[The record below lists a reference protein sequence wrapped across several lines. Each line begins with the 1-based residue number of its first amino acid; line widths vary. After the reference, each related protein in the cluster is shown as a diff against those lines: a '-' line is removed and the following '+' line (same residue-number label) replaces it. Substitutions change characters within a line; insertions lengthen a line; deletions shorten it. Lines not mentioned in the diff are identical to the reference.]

1 MCCMEMSLPSRF
13 AYHFN
18 HNISGWLCSCL
29 VLALIFTF
37 NSGLRAADPFEV
49 FAPAS
54 TQTALE
60 IGKLPL
66 EELTELAKKDNVEAC
81 YELAYRYYTG
91 KNVVQDAKAALI
103 WFNQGAKLGDP
114 AAQTTLGVIYLQGK
128 DVAPDATEALVWL
141 EKAAAQD
148 FARAQYNLGIIY
160 LNGNGV
166 EADNEKAFNWLQK
179 AAANNDGQAQY
190 ALACMYLTAQGVT
203 EDYLK
208 AYKWLLVAEYNDV
221 DVKMVKDMVEK
232 TISAYE
238 KQKALE
244 AASDFVAKIKN
255 KTAADAGQKSDQ
267 NLAEGPVSGGTGFFI
282 TKDGYIL
289 TSYHVIRSSKDIRV
303 QTSLGLIPASLVL
316 YDSSNDFALLKIE
329 GYINCKTVAL
339 AGSDYRPQLG
349 SPVWTYGYRAGA
361 RPQEKPDFVNGKIT
375 ALFGQ
380 AVDSSA
386 TKPTVGFRGLWQGK
400 SENKTPLSL
409 DSANLRFFQLECN
422 AGPGNAGGAVVDA
435 QGAVIGIFASEFDAS
450 EKELLTNEWTVRT
463 HFASKLAFILP
474 FFDAVSG
481 LNDKI
486 EAIRQERK
494 LEEAAI
500 QAKNATVAVF
510 CY

>member
-1 MCCMEMSLPSRF
+1 MEMSLPSRIAAF
-13 AYHFN
+13 YKLKL
-18 HNISGWLCSCL
+18 SGRLYSCL
-29 VLALIFTF
+29 ILAFILTFTT
-37 NSGLRAADPFEV
+37 GLCAADPFEV
-49 FAPAS
+49 FAPAA

-66 EELTELAKKDNVEAC
+66 EELTELAKKDNIEAC
-81 YELAYRYYTG
+81 YELAYRYYAG
-91 KNVVQDAKAALI
+91 KNVVQDTKTAMV

-128 DVAPDATEALVWL
+128 EVTPDANEAIAWF
-141 EKAAAQD
+141 EKAAAQN
-148 FARAQYNLGIIY
+148 FPKAQYNLGIIY

-166 EADNEKAFNWLQK
+166 EADNEKAFSWLQK
-179 AAANNDGQAQY
+179 AAFNNDGQGQY

-208 AYKWLLVAEYNDV
+208 AYKWLLIAEYNDV
-221 DVKMVKDMVEK
+221 DVKIIKDMVEK
-232 TISAYE
+232 TISPYE

-244 AASDFVAKIKN
+244 AASDFVAKIKA
-255 KTAADAGQKSDQ
+255 KTTTAAGQKADQ
-267 NLAEGPVSGGTGFFI
+267 DITDGPVTGGTGFFI

-289 TSYHVIRSSKDIRV
+289 TAYHIIRSSKDIRV
-303 QTSLGLIPASLVL
+303 QTSLGLVPASLVL

-329 GYINCKTVAL
+329 GYINCKTVPL
-339 AGSDYRPQLG
+339 AGPEYKPQLG
-349 SPVWTYGYRAGA
+349 SPVWTFGYRAGA
-361 RPQEKPDFVNGKIT
+361 RPQENPDFVSGKIT

-380 AVDSSA
+380 SVDSSA
-386 TKPTVGFRGLWQGK
+386 TKPAGGFRGLWQGK
-400 SENKTPLSL
+400 TEGKPVISL
-409 DSANLRFFQLECN
+409 ESANLRFFQLECN
-422 AGPGNAGGAVVDA
+422 AGPGNAGGAVIDN

-450 EKELLTNEWTVRT
+450 EKELMTNQWTART
-463 HFASKLAFILP
+463 HFASKLSFILP
-474 FFDAVSG
+474 YFDAIPG
-481 LNDKI
+481 LNEKI